1 MTRLQELHYKEYTSW
16 LTTQNSIEI
25 YLEKPSLFNKM
36 LEVIQ
41 MNENTVRQQ
50 LNLYLQK
57 GKINFYQLKNI
68 IREVE
73 QSKLMKD
80 LTKQERDLIDSYINN

>member
-1 MTRLQELHYKEYTSW
+1 MTRDWYSCIFA
-16 LTTQNSIEI
+16 S
-25 YLEKPSLFNKM
+25 
-36 LEVIQ
+36 
-41 MNENTVRQQ
+41 MNQNTVRQQ
-50 LNLYLQK
+50 LNIYLQK

-80 LTKQERDLIDSYINN
+80 LTKQEKDLIDSYINN

>member
-1 MTRLQELHYKEYTSW
+1 
-16 LTTQNSIEI
+16 
-25 YLEKPSLFNKM
+25 
-36 LEVIQ
+36 

>member
-1 MTRLQELHYKEYTSW
+1 MTRLQELQYKEYKSW